1 MNGPVVIVGASLAGG
16 TAAVTLR
23 DQGYDGD
30 IVLIGAE
37 PRAPYERPPLSKEYL
52 RGQQPF
58 EKAYVKPPDHWSSNG
73 VETRFGVTAERIDT
87 DRREVV
93 LAGGE
98 RIPYGTLLITTGC
111 RTRKIPA
118 PGSDLDGV
126 LDLRTV
132 ADADRIREAA
142 ASSGSAVV
150 VGLGFI
156 GAEVTASLK
165 QTGLDVTAVEF
176 APVPLNR
183 VLGEDVGRALAGLH
197 ADNGV
202 HTIFED
208 SVASFEGSG
217 RVEAVV
223 TAQGTRLPCD
233 VAVVGVGVQPN
244 VEIAEGSPI
253 AVDNGIL
260 VDEYCRTN
268 VDGVYAAGDVA
279 NHQHPLFGR
288 RMRVEHWQNA
298 MRQGAAA
305 AKSMLGAGEPYA
317 EVHWFWSDQFDANLQ
332 YAGYH
337 TAWDDLVVRG
347 SIPDRNFIA
356 FYTTGGL
363 IDAAVALNRGK
374 ELRRAMALIK
384 ARAPIDPAKL
394 RDEDVDLKTL
404 AG

>member
-1 MNGPVVIVGASLAGG
+1 MSGPIVIVGASLAGG
-16 TAAVTLR
+16 VAANTLR
-23 DQGYDGD
+23 EQGYDGP
-30 IVLIGAE
+30 IVLVGSE
-37 PRAPYERPPLSKEYL
+37 PVAPYERPPLSKEYL
-52 RGQQPF
+52 RGEQPF
-58 EKAYVKPPDHWSSNG
+58 EKALVKSPDHWSTIN
-73 VETRFGVTAERIDT
+73 VETRLGVTAERIDT
-87 DRREVV
+87 EGRAVV
-93 LAGGE
+93 LADGTTV
-98 RIPYGTLLITTGC
+98 PYEKLLITTGA

-118 PGSDLDGV
+118 PGADLDGV
-126 LDLRTV
+126 MDLRTV
-132 ADADRIREAA
+132 ADADRIRAA
-142 ASSGSAVV
+142 IEGSGSAVV

-165 QTGLDVTAVEF
+165 QSGLDVTAVEF

-183 VLGEDVGRALAGLH
+183 VLGEDIGRALAGLH

-202 HTIFED
+202 HTIFQD

-223 TAQGTRLPCD
+223 TAEGKRLPCD

-244 VEIAEGSPI
+244 VEIAAGSPI
-253 AVDNGIL
+253 EVDNGIL
-260 VDEYCRTN
+260 VDEFCRTN
-268 VDGVYAAGDVA
+268 VEGIYAAGDVA

-305 AKSMLGAGEPYA
+305 AKSMLGTGEPYA

-332 YAGYH
+332 YAGH
-337 TAWDDLVVRG
+337 HMAWDELVVRG

-356 FYTTGGL
+356 FYISGGL

-374 ELRRAMALIK
+374 ELRRAMALVK
-384 ARAPIDPAKL
+384 ARKPIDSEKL
-394 RDEDVDLKTL
+394 RDEDVDLKSL
-404 AG
+404 AV